1 MEIIDGYLRVEG
13 NSLNSFGEIKELEGS
28 ENLGFKTFLLLLL

>member
-13 NSLNSFGEIKELEGS
+13 NSLNSFSEIKELE
-28 ENLGFKTFLLLLL
+28 